1 MEEGHLRGKEE
12 VTVPVSAI
20 DYLFEDTVYLKLDKS
35 AIEQLPTVPVR
46 RHYVSPEGGAG

>member
-1 MEEGHLRGKEE
+1 
-12 VTVPVSAI
+12 VPVSAI

-46 RHYVSPEGGAG
+46 RHYASPEGETE